1 VTELLELQ
9 PFINE
14 WQAAGFE
21 LVLIASADPRE
32 VKAFMKENRIDVMVL
47 SDRQRKVGDAYRVQG
62 IPLTVFVDRNG
73 TVQHNKL
80 GWGEGSLEEFKDWVD
95 KLT

>member
-1 VTELLELQ
+1 MTELLQLQ
-9 PFINE
+9 PFVNE
-14 WQAAGFE
+14 WRAAGFE
-21 LVLIASADPRE
+21 VLLVSSDDPRE
-32 VKAFMKENRIDVMVL
+32 LTAFMEKNRIQTVVL
-47 SDRQRKVGDAYRVQG
+47 LDPQRKVGDAYRVQG

-80 GWGEGSLEEFKDWVD
+80 GWGEGSLEEFKDWVN